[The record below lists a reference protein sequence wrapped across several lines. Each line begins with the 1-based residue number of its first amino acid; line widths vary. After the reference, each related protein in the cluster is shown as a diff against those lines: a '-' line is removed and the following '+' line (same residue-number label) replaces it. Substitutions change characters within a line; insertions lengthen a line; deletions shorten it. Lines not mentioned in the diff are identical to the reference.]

1 MRLSRQVI
9 SAGRPMMLI
18 KWSISALVPAESSSR
33 TPLIWPCFRPTRLSS
48 ITRLHWGALQI
59 QRLLSCRSLPAA
71 DPAPASIRHR
81 PRLLS
86 TRRGCM
92 AISLPIA
99 NCQSPGAFRILSL
112 GNLLIS
118 AEIESTGPG
127 GAGSSH
133 FSLGIGSNTGHHPSV
148 VAGWSIGGG
157 LTDAQEQALSA
168 IMGLLGARFAPMP

>member
-1 MRLSRQVI
+1 MAVFSANPPELNNAVALGRTANSTSFIMPVTASGRSGARLN
-9 SAGRPMMLI
+9 
-18 KWSISALVPAESSSR
+18 SSS
-33 TPLIWPCFRPTRLSS
+33 TATAVNSS
-48 ITRLHWGALQI
+48 RMHGDIIANCQ
-59 QRLLSCRSLPAA
+59 
-71 DPAPASIRHR
+71 
-81 PRLLS
+81 
-86 TRRGCM
+86 
-92 AISLPIA
+92 LPIA